1 MPQPDF
7 EHRLL
12 PVLRCQ
18 GLPDRVPLVEAGIA
32 QSIKEQF
39 LGKPVTTLAG
49 EIEFWSR
56 AGYDFLPL
64 EAGLRTIIDAAI
76 HHEGTGRFEDPE
88 DQEIVRQA
96 KQFGRDALSP
106 QSLST
111 SSEEGTKRTW
121 APEGQGMITSLADL
135 DAFPWPTPDDLNY
148 RSFKAV
154 ESILPDGMG
163 VIVFAG
169 AIFSSL
175 MLMMGMEEGLIGMMT
190 GSDLFRQ
197 LLERVGEFQ
206 VAVVE
211 KLMKYP
217 AVSAIWINDDM
228 GFKSRTL
235 VNPDLFRKYTFPYY
249 REIKAIVD
257 RHDRPLLLHSD
268 GNITLILKD
277 LVEIG
282 FNAVHPIE
290 PEAMDIREAREIVGS
305 EVCLIG
311 NLSLGFPLGTGSPE
325 DVRRETARLIETMAP
340 DGGYCLSSGN
350 SIPDYVPYQNWRAMR
365 DTALELGRYPI
376 RLSS

>member
-1 MPQPDF
+1 MPHPDF
-7 EHRLL
+7 RHRLL

-18 GLPDRVPLVEAGIA
+18 DFPDRVPLMEAGIA
-32 QSIKEQF
+32 LPVKEQF
-39 LGKPVTTLAG
+39 LGKSLTTL
-49 EIEFWSR
+49 EDEVEFWSQ

-88 DQEIVRQA
+88 DAEIVRRA

-106 QSLST
+106 QALST
-111 SSEEGTKRTW
+111 ASAEGGKRTW
-121 APEGQGMITSLADL
+121 APEGQGMITSLEDFEV
-135 DAFPWPTPDDLNY
+135 FPWPTADDLNY
-148 RSFKAV
+148 RIFSEV
-154 ESILPDGMG
+154 EAILPEGME

-190 GSDLFRQ
+190 GSELFQR
-197 LLERVGEFQ
+197 LLKRVGEFQ

-211 KLMKYP
+211 KLMAYP
-217 AVSAIWINDDM
+217 AVGAVWVNDDM

-235 VNPDLFRKYTFPYY
+235 VNPELFRRYTFPYY
-249 REIKAIVD
+249 REIKAVTA

-277 LVEIG
+277 LAEIG
-282 FNAVHPIE
+282 FNAIHPIE
-290 PEAMDIREAREIVGS
+290 PEAMNIVETRKIIGP

-311 NLSLGFPLGTGSPE
+311 NLSLGFPLGTGTPD
-325 DVRRETARLIETMAP
+325 DVRRETTRLIQTMAP
-340 DGGYCLSSGN
+340 CGGYCLSSGN
-350 SIPDYVPYQNWRAMR
+350 SIPDYVPYKNWRAMR
-365 DTALELGRYPI
+365 DTALEVGRYPI
-376 RLSS
+376 RRAS